1 MNNHSLQTSV
11 LNSQTNNLYESI
23 QLTFEENYYSTIRKK
38 ISPENDFFIFLSE
51 TSLTYNLPKTST
63 VLKAE

>member
-23 QLTFEENYYSTIRKK
+23 QLTFEENYYSTIRTRHHHKMT
-38 ISPENDFFIFLSE
+38 SFI
-51 TSLTYNLPKTST
+51 LPS
-63 VLKAE
+63 

>member
-38 ISPENDFFIFLSE
+38 YHQKMISSYFFQ
-51 TSLTYNLPKTST
+51 KHH
-63 VLKAE
+63 

>member
-23 QLTFEENYYSTIRKK
+23 QLTFEENYYSTIRKNITRK
-38 ISPENDFFIFLSE
+38 
-51 TSLTYNLPKTST
+51 
-63 VLKAE
+63 